1 MRAPRVASPSPLS
14 SPGGGEGGVEGLRSH
29 QFFQAISCLCL
40 VPLILPVVSS
50 IAGQVNASF
59 NPKTDQDAQYYSH
72 HPADFSTV

>member
-1 MRAPRVASPSPLS
+1 VLLGLRPPHLYPLPAGERV
-14 SPGGGEGGVEGLRSH
+14 GWRGLRSH